1 LPWDEYNKKYEKF
14 IEKGLLPL
22 IEADIVFA
30 LSANNNLIE
39 FLNIGF
45 NSI

>member
-1 LPWDEYNKKYEKF
+1 LVDRILPWDEYNKKYEKF

-30 LSANNNLIE
+30 LSARNKLIE
-39 FLNIGF
+39 F
-45 NSI
+45 